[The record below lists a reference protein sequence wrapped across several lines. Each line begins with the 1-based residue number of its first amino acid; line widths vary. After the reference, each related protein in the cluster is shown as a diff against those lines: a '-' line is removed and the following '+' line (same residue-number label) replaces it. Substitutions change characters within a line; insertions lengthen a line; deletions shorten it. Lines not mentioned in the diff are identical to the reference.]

1 MVHGASDRI
10 RKLLCWRKV
19 AGSVLGVNK
28 PFLKDNAYRINHM
41 GRLTGFEGFFA
52 DAKSQVRL
60 FVSMKQ
66 TSGERYQQ

>member
-1 MVHGASDRI
+1 MVRGASDRI
-10 RKLLCWRKV
+10 RRLLCWRKV
-19 AGSVLGVNK
+19 AGSASDVDK
-28 PFLKDNAYRINHM
+28 PFLKNNAHCVIYV

-52 DAKSQVRL
+52 GAKSQVRL